1 MQWKHNKIRCWDSL
15 ETILMQQIV
24 NNEIGANFLL
34 YRYKTFITVIVS
46 IQLCLWV
53 WVSKL
58 SLSLFFFFV
67 FTLPVFVFILSQW
80 TVHLLLIGST
90 RSFLSS
96 CFYVGTFH
104 FLCTC
109 LSCCYIQP
117 VFRRFWPLCF
127 CRYYCFGFFFFY
139 PVLASAHFGSVTS
152 IGLILGFDPWVI
164 YDCEFFFFC
173 LINDYAQPAP
183 PVASAFGSNT
193 CFLACLAQT
202 LTFISGVK
210 KTKQKTIGL
219 RRAVSLSK
227 SSVSPYHKLS
237 QMKCCQAAASTSCPL
252 ESILI
257 LI

>member
-1 MQWKHNKIRCWDSL
+1 MQWKHNKIRCRDSL

-80 TVHLLLIGST
+80 TVHLILIGST
-90 RSFLSS
+90 RSSLSS

-127 CRYYCFGFFFFY
+127 CRYYCFGGFFSTQFWLLPTLDPLPQLDWFL
-139 PVLASAHFGSVTS
+139 V
-152 IGLILGFDPWVI
+152 LILGWFMTAS
-164 YDCEFFFFC
+164 FFSF
-173 LINDYAQPAP
+173 A
-183 PVASAFGSNT
+183 
-193 CFLACLAQT
+193 
-202 LTFISGVK
+202 
-210 KTKQKTIGL
+210 
-219 RRAVSLSK
+219 
-227 SSVSPYHKLS
+227 
-237 QMKCCQAAASTSCPL
+237 
-252 ESILI
+252 
-257 LI
+257 